1 MLVKHA
7 GDLYDM
13 RLSSGHLCL
22 SAFRNHDCGCWQ
34 VCGWLSCI
42 SALCHVLTLTVPH
55 FAVTQMK
62 KARVVRK
69 VVNQL
74 KKAAAKK

>member
-1 MLVKHA
+1 MNVVA
-7 GDLYDM
+7 GKSVGGS
-13 RLSSGHLCL
+13 RAS
-22 SAFRNHDCGCWQ
+22 
-34 VCGWLSCI
+34 
-42 SALCHVLTLTVPH
+42 LCHVLTLTVPH